1 MELDPFDYGFHRD
14 PYPTYE
20 WLREHAPVYHNER
33 IDFWALSRFDDVLAG
48 LHDPD
53 IYTSTGGVAIEH
65 TDAALQSMIE
75 MDPPEHTQMRK
86 LIARRFT
93 PRRIAELEP
102 RVRDWTN
109 TLLDS
114 LAGRAEF
121 DVVREFSA
129 LLPTTVVGTMLG
141 IPPSRHDDARRW
153 TDDLLT
159 REPGN
164 PVPPR
169 AAAEGAMNI
178 AVLAQ
183 QLSEARRAHPEDDL
197 LSLLV
202 AAELDGVPL
211 TDEQVIGFCLLL
223 ISGGHET
230 TSKLIANGVRLF
242 ATHPEQRDAVI
253 ANPALMPGAVEEL
266 LRYTSPTQY
275 MARTVT
281 RDVTLHDV
289 VMPAGAKVVLL
300 LGSGNRDR
308 REFDRPDEFDVTR
321 ANPRILAFGHGAHVC
336 LGAAVAR
343 LEARVALQE
352 FLARYPEY
360 LVDEDAVEFL
370 HSGNVQGPTSV
381 PVSIL
386 AGSRGSARGAGAAA
400 GGA

>member
-14 PYPTYE
+14 PYPTYA

-33 IDFWALSRFDDVLAG
+33 LDFWALSRFDDVLTG
-48 LHDPD
+48 LHDPAT
-53 IYTSTGGVAIEH
+53 YTSTGGVAIEH
-65 TDAALQSMIE
+65 TDAALKSMIE
-75 MDPPEHTQMRK
+75 MDPPEHTRMRK

-102 RVRDWTN
+102 RVRQWTN
-109 TLLDS
+109 ELLDS
-114 LAGRAEF
+114 LTGRSQF
-121 DVVREFSA
+121 DVVRRFSA

-141 IPPSRHDDARRW
+141 IPLEHHDDARRW

-159 REPGN
+159 RDPGN
-164 PVPPR
+164 PVPPP
-169 AAAEGAMNI
+169 AAAEGAMRI
-178 AVLAQ
+178 AMLAHE
-183 QLSEARRAHPEDDL
+183 LGVARRERPADDIV
-197 LSLLV
+197 STLV
-202 AAELDGVPL
+202 QADIDGVPL

-242 ATHPEQRDAVI
+242 ASHPGQRA
-253 ANPALMPGAVEEL
+253 ALRADPDLMTGAVEEL

-275 MARTVT
+275 MARTLT
-281 RDVTLHDV
+281 RDVELHGV

-300 LGSGNRDR
+300 LGSGNRDP
-308 REFDRPDEFDVTR
+308 REFERPDEFDITR

-360 LVDEDAVEFL
+360 VVDEDGVEFL
-370 HSGNVQGPTSV
+370 HSGNVQGPTRV
-381 PVSIL
+381 PVSIPV
-386 AGSRGSARGAGAAA
+386 GAAA
-400 GGA
+400 VAGGA